1 MSFVLFLSIRRW
13 SQSSAPC
20 PWITREY
27 SDAQTPGRASDPSAV
42 VLTGVQAGSGALQPA
57 VSERRVLF
65 GFESECSQAGVAS
78 VPVNAVGRAG
88 RPVRTSRGRH
98 GRVDPGR
105 ADPVQVADVVETR
118 GGHAR
123 HGGWAHPGSHGHG
136 GDRVGRRE
144 HRLRCERAH
153 GVEESEVLGG
163 QRGRGQALVGPVVVG
178 VGGVHVVV
186 RLHEAAE
193 LRQVAVFA
201 QVHLLV
207 PLPLP
212 PLGPAV
218 FKPHLEE
225 TRKVTAAQKQTRSI
239 YSQLWPRHYRRCAHL
254 LLKLI
259 LA

>member
-1 MSFVLFLSIRRW
+1 M
-13 SQSSAPC
+13 
-20 PWITREY
+20 
-27 SDAQTPGRASDPSAV
+27 
-42 VLTGVQAGSGALQPA
+42 
-57 VSERRVLF
+57 LF
-65 GFESECSQAGVAS
+65 GFESECGQAGVAS
-78 VPVNAVGRAG
+78 VPINAVRRPG

-105 ADPVQVADVVETR
+105 TDPVQVTDVVETR

-123 HGGWAHPGSHGHG
+123 HGGGAHSGSHGHG
-136 GDRVGRRE
+136 GDGVGRRE
-144 HRLRCERAH
+144 HGLRCKRAH

-178 VGGVHVVV
+178 VGRVHVFV

-193 LRQVAVFA
+193 LRQVAVLT

-225 TRKVTAAQKQTRSI
+225 TRTVKAAQRRPSRYTDSHF
-239 YSQLWPRHYRRCAHL
+239 WPL
-254 LLKLI
+254 
-259 LA
+259 

>member
-1 MSFVLFLSIRRW
+1 M
-13 SQSSAPC
+13 
-20 PWITREY
+20 
-27 SDAQTPGRASDPSAV
+27 
-42 VLTGVQAGSGALQPA
+42 
-57 VSERRVLF
+57 LF
-65 GFESECSQAGVAS
+65 GFESECGQAGVAS
-78 VPVNAVGRAG
+78 VPINAVRRPG

-105 ADPVQVADVVETR
+105 TDPVQVADVVETR

-123 HGGWAHPGSHGHG
+123 HGGGAHSGSHAHG
-136 GDRVGRRE
+136 GDGVGRRE
-144 HRLRCERAH
+144 HGLRCKRAH

-163 QRGRGQALVGPVVVG
+163 QRGRSQALVGPVVVG
-178 VGGVHVVV
+178 VGRVHVVV

-193 LRQVAVFA
+193 LGQVAVLT

-225 TRKVTAAQKQTRSI
+225 TRTVIRPRKGDRVAISIHTSGLYRSPL
-239 YSQLWPRHYRRCAHL
+239 SSL
-254 LLKLI
+254 LRAFI
-259 LA
+259 F